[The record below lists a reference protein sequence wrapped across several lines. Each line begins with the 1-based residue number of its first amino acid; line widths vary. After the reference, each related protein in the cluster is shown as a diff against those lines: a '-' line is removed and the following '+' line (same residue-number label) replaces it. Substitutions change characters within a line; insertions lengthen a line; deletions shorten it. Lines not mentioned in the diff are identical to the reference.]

1 MVVGLLLNFTI
12 VTWKDLNKLSNNKKM
27 NSKKSGLYL
36 RRIYKRIIFQLSTLH
51 WGVSTKILQLMLH
64 FGGNFKCCIFWPGFG
79 RTLQALVENLLY
91 QCFLCKKAKKAAKIM
106 KTFSDFL
113 QGKCW
118 KSRFWTAFE
127 MYSTQMLVEIYN
139 IQDRFQLSVLSYNT
153 RLQGPLIHKNS
164 KNEFNNFYGCNS
176 LVIKN
181 CNLIYGKSIVHK
193 LHGIEL

>member
-64 FGGNFKCCIFWPGFG
+64 FGSNFRC
-79 RTLQALVENLLY
+79 
-91 QCFLCKKAKKAAKIM
+91 
-106 KTFSDFL
+106 
-113 QGKCW
+113 CW
-118 KSRFWTAFE
+118 KSRFPTAFE
-127 MYSTQMLVEIYN
+127 MHSTQTLVKIYN
-139 IQDRFQLSVLSYNT
+139 IQGRFQLSVLSHNT
-153 RLQGPLIHKNS
+153 RVKGPLIHKNS